1 MPSVRLRGVRARVTD
16 KNVTEKVKRIRALLG
31 GDYRI
36 VIEKDKITVEGDLQD
51 YELRRKVVKI
61 LAD

>member
-16 KNVTEKVKRIRALLG
+16 KTLTEKVRQIRALLG
-31 GDYRI
+31 SDYRI

-61 LAD
+61 LAG